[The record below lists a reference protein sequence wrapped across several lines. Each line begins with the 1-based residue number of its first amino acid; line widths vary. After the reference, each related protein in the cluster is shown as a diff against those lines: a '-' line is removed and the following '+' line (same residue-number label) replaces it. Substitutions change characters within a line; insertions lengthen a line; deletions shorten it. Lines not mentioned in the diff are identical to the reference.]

1 MNSRFQNRYRIKS
14 SRLPGYN
21 YSLPGIYYITICT
34 WKKYLYFGACQN
46 GEIVLSELGLVVQD
60 EWLKT
65 PEIRKGMNI
74 FLDKYIIM
82 PDHFHA
88 IIHIGQNDFGN
99 GTEIT
104 PMPYKN
110 IPGPQS
116 NNLASIIRGF
126 KSAVT
131 KRSKMMHIEFAWQPR
146 YYDHIIRSNSELR
159 RIRNYIVMN
168 PANY

>member
-14 SRLPGYN
+14 SRLAGYD
-21 YSLPGIYYITICT
+21 YSLPGNYFITICT
-34 WKKYLYFGACQN
+34 RKRIPFFGACQN
-46 GEIVLSELGLVVQD
+46 GEIILSELGLVVQD

-88 IIHIGQNDFGN
+88 IIHIGQNDK
-99 GTEIT
+99 IT
-104 PMPYKN
+104 TMPYKN
-110 IPGPQS
+110 VPGPQS

-131 KRSKMMHIEFAWQPR
+131 TQSKIMHIEFAWQPR
-146 YYDHIIRSNSELR
+146 YYDHIIRSDSELK
-159 RIRNYIVMN
+159 RIREYIVMN
-168 PANY
+168 PVNY